1 MKTSSTILIAIGAL
15 LLIVGAS
22 VMLFFSFRST
32 SSSGSE
38 SKSTYGALPVF
49 KPASSFSSAPTTD
62 KKTGAV
68 TSASTFQVRLIDGST
83 MSTRDFTSTSNV
95 TSSPDK
101 QVFYLLSPIEETL
114 PLEYEINY
122 LAGDQTFVIILAQE
136 PIAEVRR
143 SAGDALTERLG
154 ISKQELCSLSVRVQV
169 PRWVNSFY
177 ADKNLGFPGCL
188 GSVKLSGD

>member
-1 MKTSSTILIAIGAL
+1 MRPTSTLIIAIGVL
-15 LLIVGAS
+15 SLILGAS
-22 VMLFFSFRST
+22 VTLFFSLRSAQ
-32 SSSGSE
+32 SSEPE
-38 SKSTYGALPVF
+38 SKSTYGVLPIF
-49 KPASSFSSAPTTD
+49 KPVGSFSPAPATD

-68 TSASTFQVRLIDGST
+68 TGASTFQVRLIDGST
-83 MSTRDFTSTSNV
+83 VPTRDFTSTSNV

-101 QVFYLLSPIEETL
+101 QLFYLLSPTEETL

-122 LAGDQTFVIILAQE
+122 LAGDQTFVVILAQE

-143 SAGDALTERLG
+143 NAGDALTERLG

-177 ADKNLGFPGCL
+177 ADKNLGFSGCK